1 MHSKKIPIINSS
13 KNKKNLIKK
22 LKSIGMANEKDVL
35 NINSSRNNMK
45 LADFIWAIIL
55 SLIFM
60 YGGSLMGSL
69 ATVPLF
75 LALRNIPLF
84 FNNKDLLS
92 LLITLF
98 SFAFISLLVFFRVK
112 VIEKRS
118 FSSIGFN
125 KNNWLKK
132 YSLGFLIGLAMMSII
147 VLILFP
153 FGYITVE
160 KNPIQ
165 PVGISAI
172 ASVLVILFGWIIQGA
187 TEEIVTRGWLLNVLS
202 TKYNIGVGLLIS
214 STLFGLMHLT
224 NPNVNYIAVINIILV
239 GLFYGLYVIKTND
252 LWAVC
257 GMHSAWN
264 FAQGNIFGFKVSG
277 LDVSVGSLIDLNL
290 VGSDFVTGGIFG
302 PEAGIT
308 ATFILL
314 ASIGILLFIDK
325 KRYFSNKPLKS

>member
-13 KNKKNLIKK
+13 KNKKK
-22 LKSIGMANEKDVL
+22 LPN
-35 NINSSRNNMK
+35 
-45 LADFIWAIIL
+45 FIWAIIL

-172 ASVLVILFGWIIQGA
+172 SSVLVILLGWIIQGA
-187 TEEIVTRGWLLNVLS
+187 TEEIVTRGWILNVLS

>member
-1 MHSKKIPIINSS
+1 
-13 KNKKNLIKK
+13 
-22 LKSIGMANEKDVL
+22 
-35 NINSSRNNMK
+35 
-45 LADFIWAIIL
+45 
-55 SLIFM
+55 M
-60 YGGSLMGSL
+60 YGGSLIGSL

-84 FNNKDLLS
+84 SNNKDLLS

-98 SFAFISLLVFFRVK
+98 SFVFISLLVFFRVK

-118 FSSIGFN
+118 LSSIGFN

-147 VLILFP
+147 VLILLP
-153 FGYITVE
+153 FGYITVD

-165 PVGISAI
+165 PVGVSAI

-187 TEEIVTRGWLLNVLS
+187 TEEIVTRGWLLNILS

-264 FAQGNIFGFKVSG
+264 FAQGNLFGFEVSG

>member
-13 KNKKNLIKK
+13 KNKKK
-22 LKSIGMANEKDVL
+22 LPN
-35 NINSSRNNMK
+35 
-45 LADFIWAIIL
+45 FIWAIIL

-98 SFAFISLLVFFRVK
+98 SFAFISLLVFFRVT

-165 PVGISAI
+165 PVGVSAI

>member
-1 MHSKKIPIINSS
+1 MLLKKNSIINSS
-13 KNKKNLIKK
+13 KNEKKSPN
-22 LKSIGMANEKDVL
+22 
-35 NINSSRNNMK
+35 
-45 LADFIWAIIL
+45 FIWAIIL

-60 YGGSLMGSL
+60 YGGSLIGSL
-69 ATVPLF
+69 ATVPLY
-75 LALRNIPLF
+75 LALLNVPLF
-84 FNNKDLLS
+84 FNNQNLLS

-98 SFAFISLLVFFRVK
+98 SFAFISLLIFFRVK

-118 FSSIGFN
+118 LSSIGFN

-132 YSLGFLIGLAMMSII
+132 YSLGFLIGLVMMSII
-147 VLILFP
+147 VLILLLFR
-153 FGYITVE
+153 YINVE

-165 PVGISAI
+165 PVGVSAI
-172 ASVLVILFGWIIQGA
+172 SSVLVILFGWIIQGA

-264 FAQGNIFGFKVSG
+264 FAQGNIFGFEVSG

-290 VGSDFVTGGIFG
+290 VGNNVITGGAFG
-302 PEAGIT
+302 PEAGII

-314 ASIGILLFIDK
+314 VSIGILLFINVMN
-325 KRYFSNKPLKS
+325 YI

>member
-1 MHSKKIPIINSS
+1 MLSRKNSIINSY
-13 KNKKNLIKK
+13 K
-22 LKSIGMANEKDVL
+22 NEKKSP
-35 NINSSRNNMK
+35 N
-45 LADFIWAIIL
+45 FIWAIIL

-60 YGGSLMGSL
+60 YGGSLIGSL
-69 ATVPLF
+69 ATVPLY
-75 LALRNIPLF
+75 LALLNVPLF
-84 FNNKDLLS
+84 FNNQNLLS

-98 SFAFISLLVFFRVK
+98 SFAFISLLIFFRVK

-118 FSSIGFN
+118 LSSIGFN

-132 YSLGFLIGLAMMSII
+132 YSLGFLIGLVMMSII
-147 VLILFP
+147 VLILLL

-165 PVGISAI
+165 PVGVSAI
-172 ASVLVILFGWIIQGA
+172 SSVLVILFGWIIQGA

-252 LWAVC
+252 LWSVC

-264 FAQGNIFGFKVSG
+264 FAQGNIFGFEVSG

-290 VGSDFVTGGIFG
+290 VGNNVITGGAFG
-302 PEAGIT
+302 PEAGIIS
-308 ATFILL
+308 TFILL
-314 ASIGILLFIDK
+314 VSIGILLFINVMN
-325 KRYFSNKPLKS
+325 YI

>member
-1 MHSKKIPIINSS
+1 MLSRKNSIINSY
-13 KNKKNLIKK
+13 K
-22 LKSIGMANEKDVL
+22 NEKKSP
-35 NINSSRNNMK
+35 N
-45 LADFIWAIIL
+45 FIWAIIL

-60 YGGSLMGSL
+60 YGGSLIGSL
-69 ATVPLF
+69 ATVPLY
-75 LALRNIPLF
+75 LALSNVPLF
-84 FNNKDLLS
+84 FNNQNLLS

-98 SFAFISLLVFFRVK
+98 SFAFISLLIFFRVK

-118 FSSIGFN
+118 LSSIGFN

-132 YSLGFLIGLAMMSII
+132 YSLGFLIGLVMMSII
-147 VLILFP
+147 VLILLL

-165 PVGISAI
+165 PVGVSAI
-172 ASVLVILFGWIIQGA
+172 SSVLVILFGWIIQGA

-202 TKYNIGVGLLIS
+202 SKYNIGFGLLIS

-264 FAQGNIFGFKVSG
+264 FAQGNIFGFEVSG

-290 VGSDFVTGGIFG
+290 VGNNVITGGAFG
-302 PEAGIT
+302 PEAGIIS
-308 ATFILL
+308 TFILL
-314 ASIGILLFIDK
+314 VSIGILLFINVMN
-325 KRYFSNKPLKS
+325 YI

>member
-1 MHSKKIPIINSS
+1 
-13 KNKKNLIKK
+13 
-22 LKSIGMANEKDVL
+22 
-35 NINSSRNNMK
+35 
-45 LADFIWAIIL
+45 
-55 SLIFM
+55 M
-60 YGGSLMGSL
+60 YGGSLIGSL

-84 FNNKDLLS
+84 SNNKDLLS

-98 SFAFISLLVFFRVK
+98 SFVFISLLVFFRVK

-118 FSSIGFN
+118 LSSIGFN

-147 VLILFP
+147 VLILLP
-153 FGYITVE
+153 FGYITIE

-165 PVGISAI
+165 PVGVSAI

-325 KRYFSNKPLKS
+325 KRYFSNKPLKL

>member
-1 MHSKKIPIINSS
+1 MLLKKNSIINSS
-13 KNKKNLIKK
+13 KNEKKSPN
-22 LKSIGMANEKDVL
+22 
-35 NINSSRNNMK
+35 
-45 LADFIWAIIL
+45 FIWAIIL

-60 YGGSLMGSL
+60 YGGSLIGSL
-69 ATVPLF
+69 ATVPLY
-75 LALRNIPLF
+75 LALSNVPLF
-84 FNNKDLLS
+84 FNNQDLLS

-118 FSSIGFN
+118 LSSIGFN

-132 YSLGFLIGLAMMSII
+132 YSLGFLIGLVMMSII
-147 VLILFP
+147 VLILLS

-165 PVGISAI
+165 LVGISAI
-172 ASVLVILFGWIIQGA
+172 SSILVILFGWIIQGA

-202 TKYNIGVGLLIS
+202 SKYNIGFGLLIS

-252 LWAVC
+252 LWSVC

-264 FAQGNIFGFKVSG
+264 FAQGNIFGFEVSG
-277 LDVSVGSLIDLNL
+277 LDISVGTLIDLNL
-290 VGSDFVTGGIFG
+290 VENDFITGGVFG
-302 PEAGIT
+302 PEASIV
-308 ATFILL
+308 ATFVLL
-314 ASIGILLFIDK
+314 LSIIILLFI
-325 KRYFSNKPLKS
+325 NNTNLLKINN

>member
-13 KNKKNLIKK
+13 KNKKK
-22 LKSIGMANEKDVL
+22 LPN
-35 NINSSRNNMK
+35 
-45 LADFIWAIIL
+45 FIWAIIL

-153 FGYITVE
+153 F
-160 KNPIQ
+160 
-165 PVGISAI
+165 
-172 ASVLVILFGWIIQGA
+172 VLVILFGWIIQGA

>member
-1 MHSKKIPIINSS
+1 MLSRKNSIINSY
-13 KNKKNLIKK
+13 K
-22 LKSIGMANEKDVL
+22 NEKKSP
-35 NINSSRNNMK
+35 N
-45 LADFIWAIIL
+45 FIWAIIL

-60 YGGSLMGSL
+60 YGGSLIGSL
-69 ATVPLF
+69 ATVPLY
-75 LALRNIPLF
+75 LALLNVPLF
-84 FNNKDLLS
+84 FNNQNLLS

-98 SFAFISLLVFFRVK
+98 SFAFISLLIFFRVK

-118 FSSIGFN
+118 LSSIGFN

-132 YSLGFLIGLAMMSII
+132 YSLGFLIGLVMMSII
-147 VLILFP
+147 VLILLS

-165 PVGISAI
+165 LVGISAI
-172 ASVLVILFGWIIQGA
+172 SSILVILFGWIIQGA

-202 TKYNIGVGLLIS
+202 SKYNIGFGLLIS

-252 LWAVC
+252 LWSVC

-264 FAQGNIFGFKVSG
+264 FAQGNIFGFEVSG
-277 LDVSVGSLIDLNL
+277 LDISVGTLIDLNL
-290 VGSDFVTGGIFG
+290 VENDFITGGVFG
-302 PEAGIT
+302 PEASIV
-308 ATFILL
+308 ATFVLL
-314 ASIGILLFIDK
+314 LSIIILLFI
-325 KRYFSNKPLKS
+325 NNTNLLKINN

>member
-13 KNKKNLIKK
+13 KNKKK
-22 LKSIGMANEKDVL
+22 LPN
-35 NINSSRNNMK
+35 
-45 LADFIWAIIL
+45 FIWAIIL

-147 VLILFP
+147 VLILLP
-153 FGYITVE
+153 FGYITIE
-160 KNPIQ
+160 KNTIQ
-165 PVGISAI
+165 PVGVSAI

-187 TEEIVTRGWLLNVLS
+187 TEEIVTRGWLLNILS

>member
-13 KNKKNLIKK
+13 KNKKK
-22 LKSIGMANEKDVL
+22 LPN
-35 NINSSRNNMK
+35 
-45 LADFIWAIIL
+45 FIWAIIL

-172 ASVLVILFGWIIQGA
+172 ASVLVILLGWIIQGA

-325 KRYFSNKPLKS
+325 KRYILNKPLNL

>member
-13 KNKKNLIKK
+13 KNKKK
-22 LKSIGMANEKDVL
+22 LPN
-35 NINSSRNNMK
+35 
-45 LADFIWAIIL
+45 FIWAIIL

-60 YGGSLMGSL
+60 YSGSLMGSL

>member
-13 KNKKNLIKK
+13 KNKKK
-22 LKSIGMANEKDVL
+22 LPN
-35 NINSSRNNMK
+35 
-45 LADFIWAIIL
+45 FIWAIIL

-98 SFAFISLLVFFRVK
+98 SFAFISLLVFFRVT

-153 FGYITVE
+153 FGYITIE

-165 PVGISAI
+165 PVGVSAI

>member
-1 MHSKKIPIINSS
+1 MLSRKNSIINSY
-13 KNKKNLIKK
+13 K
-22 LKSIGMANEKDVL
+22 NEKKSP
-35 NINSSRNNMK
+35 N
-45 LADFIWAIIL
+45 FIWAIIL

-60 YGGSLMGSL
+60 YGGSLIGSL
-69 ATVPLF
+69 ATVPLY
-75 LALRNIPLF
+75 LALLNVPLF
-84 FNNKDLLS
+84 FNNQNLLS

-98 SFAFISLLVFFRVK
+98 SFAFISLLIFFRVK

-118 FSSIGFN
+118 LSSIGFN

-132 YSLGFLIGLAMMSII
+132 YSLGFLIGLVMMSII
-147 VLILFP
+147 VLILLS

-165 PVGISAI
+165 LVGISAI
-172 ASVLVILFGWIIQGA
+172 SSILVILFGWIIQGA

-202 TKYNIGVGLLIS
+202 SKYNIGFGLLIS

-252 LWAVC
+252 LWSVC

-264 FAQGNIFGFKVSG
+264 FAQGNIFGFEVSG
-277 LDVSVGSLIDLNL
+277 LDISVGTLIDLNL
-290 VGSDFVTGGIFG
+290 VENDFITGGVFG
-302 PEAGIT
+302 PEASIV
-308 ATFILL
+308 ATFVLL
-314 ASIGILLFIDK
+314 LSIVILLFINNT
-325 KRYFSNKPLKS
+325 YLLKINN

>member
-1 MHSKKIPIINSS
+1 MLSRKNSIINSY
-13 KNKKNLIKK
+13 K
-22 LKSIGMANEKDVL
+22 NEKKSP
-35 NINSSRNNMK
+35 N
-45 LADFIWAIIL
+45 FIWAIIL

-60 YGGSLMGSL
+60 YGGSLIGSL
-69 ATVPLF
+69 ATVPLY
-75 LALRNIPLF
+75 LALSNVPLF
-84 FNNKDLLS
+84 FNNQDLLS

-118 FSSIGFN
+118 LSSIGFN

-132 YSLGFLIGLAMMSII
+132 YSLGFLIGLVMMSII
-147 VLILFP
+147 VLILLS

-165 PVGISAI
+165 LVGISAI
-172 ASVLVILFGWIIQGA
+172 SSILVILFGWIIQGA

-264 FAQGNIFGFKVSG
+264 FAQGNIFGFEVSG

-290 VGSDFVTGGIFG
+290 VGNNVITGGAFG
-302 PEAGIT
+302 PEAGIIS
-308 ATFILL
+308 TFILL
-314 ASIGILLFIDK
+314 VSIGILLFINVMN
-325 KRYFSNKPLKS
+325 YI

>member
-13 KNKKNLIKK
+13 KNKKK
-22 LKSIGMANEKDVL
+22 LPN
-35 NINSSRNNMK
+35 
-45 LADFIWAIIL
+45 FIWAIIL

-84 FNNKDLLS
+84 SNNKDLLS

-98 SFAFISLLVFFRVK
+98 SFVFISLLVFFRVK

-118 FSSIGFN
+118 LSSIGFN

-172 ASVLVILFGWIIQGA
+172 ASVLVILLGWIIQGA

>member
-1 MHSKKIPIINSS
+1 MHSKKIPIINIS
-13 KNKKNLIKK
+13 KNKRK
-22 LKSIGMANEKDVL
+22 LPN
-35 NINSSRNNMK
+35 
-45 LADFIWAIIL
+45 FIWAIIL

-98 SFAFISLLVFFRVK
+98 SFAFISLLVFFRVT

-147 VLILFP
+147 VLILLP
-153 FGYITVE
+153 FGYITIE

-165 PVGISAI
+165 PVGVSAI

>member
-13 KNKKNLIKK
+13 KNKKK
-22 LKSIGMANEKDVL
+22 LPN
-35 NINSSRNNMK
+35 
-45 LADFIWAIIL
+45 FIWAIIL

-118 FSSIGFN
+118 LSSIGFN

-147 VLILFP
+147 VLILLP
-153 FGYITVE
+153 FGYITVD

-165 PVGISAI
+165 PVGVSAI

-264 FAQGNIFGFKVSG
+264 FAQGNLFGFEVSG

>member
-1 MHSKKIPIINSS
+1 
-13 KNKKNLIKK
+13 
-22 LKSIGMANEKDVL
+22 
-35 NINSSRNNMK
+35 
-45 LADFIWAIIL
+45 
-55 SLIFM
+55 M
-60 YGGSLMGSL
+60 YGGSLIGSL

-84 FNNKDLLS
+84 SNNKDLLS

-98 SFAFISLLVFFRVK
+98 SFVFISLLVFFRVK

-147 VLILFP
+147 VLILLP
-153 FGYITVE
+153 FGYITVD

-165 PVGISAI
+165 PVGVSAI

-325 KRYFSNKPLKS
+325 KDIFQINL

>member
-1 MHSKKIPIINSS
+1 MLSRKNSIINSY
-13 KNKKNLIKK
+13 K
-22 LKSIGMANEKDVL
+22 NEKKSP
-35 NINSSRNNMK
+35 N
-45 LADFIWAIIL
+45 FIWAIIL

-60 YGGSLMGSL
+60 YGGSLIGSL
-69 ATVPLF
+69 ATVPLY
-75 LALRNIPLF
+75 LALLNVPLF
-84 FNNKDLLS
+84 FNNQNLLS

-118 FSSIGFN
+118 LSSIGFN

-132 YSLGFLIGLAMMSII
+132 YSLGFLIGLVMMSII
-147 VLILFP
+147 VLILLL

-165 PVGISAI
+165 LVGISAI
-172 ASVLVILFGWIIQGA
+172 SSILVILFGWIIQGA

-202 TKYNIGVGLLIS
+202 SKYNIGFGLLIS

-252 LWAVC
+252 LWSVC

-264 FAQGNIFGFKVSG
+264 FAQGNIFGFEVSG
-277 LDVSVGSLIDLNL
+277 LDISVGTLIDLNL
-290 VGSDFVTGGIFG
+290 VENDFITGGVFG
-302 PEAGIT
+302 PEASIV
-308 ATFILL
+308 ATFVLL
-314 ASIGILLFIDK
+314 LSIIILLFI
-325 KRYFSNKPLKS
+325 NNTNLLKINN

>member
-13 KNKKNLIKK
+13 KNKKK
-22 LKSIGMANEKDVL
+22 LPN
-35 NINSSRNNMK
+35 
-45 LADFIWAIIL
+45 FIWAIIL

-165 PVGISAI
+165 PVGVSAI

-187 TEEIVTRGWLLNVLS
+187 TEEIVTRGWLLNILS

-277 LDVSVGSLIDLNL
+277 FDVSVGSLIDLNL

-325 KRYFSNKPLKS
+325 KGYFSNKPLNL

>member
-13 KNKKNLIKK
+13 KNKKK
-22 LKSIGMANEKDVL
+22 LPN
-35 NINSSRNNMK
+35 
-45 LADFIWAIIL
+45 FIWAIIL

-314 ASIGILLFIDK
+314 ASIGILL
-325 KRYFSNKPLKS
+325 

>member
-1 MHSKKIPIINSS
+1 MLSRKNSIINSY
-13 KNKKNLIKK
+13 K
-22 LKSIGMANEKDVL
+22 NEKKSP
-35 NINSSRNNMK
+35 N
-45 LADFIWAIIL
+45 FIWAIIL

-60 YGGSLMGSL
+60 YGGSLIGSL
-69 ATVPLF
+69 ATVPLY
-75 LALRNIPLF
+75 LALLNVPLF
-84 FNNKDLLS
+84 FNNQNLLS

-98 SFAFISLLVFFRVK
+98 SFAFISLLIFFRVK

-118 FSSIGFN
+118 LSSIGFN

-132 YSLGFLIGLAMMSII
+132 YSLGFLIGLVMMSII
-147 VLILFP
+147 VLILLS

-165 PVGISAI
+165 LVGISAI
-172 ASVLVILFGWIIQGA
+172 SSILVILFGWIIQGA
-187 TEEIVTRGWLLNVLS
+187 TEEILTRGWLLNVLS

-264 FAQGNIFGFKVSG
+264 FAQGNIFGFEVSG

-290 VGSDFVTGGIFG
+290 VGNNVITGGAFG
-302 PEAGIT
+302 PEAGII

-314 ASIGILLFIDK
+314 VSIGILLFINVMN
-325 KRYFSNKPLKS
+325 YI

>member
-13 KNKKNLIKK
+13 KNKKK
-22 LKSIGMANEKDVL
+22 LPN
-35 NINSSRNNMK
+35 
-45 LADFIWAIIL
+45 FIWAIIL

-202 TKYNIGVGLLIS
+202 TKYNIEVGLLIS

>member
-1 MHSKKIPIINSS
+1 MLLKKNSIINSS
-13 KNKKNLIKK
+13 KNEKKSPN
-22 LKSIGMANEKDVL
+22 
-35 NINSSRNNMK
+35 
-45 LADFIWAIIL
+45 FIWAIIL

-60 YGGSLMGSL
+60 YGGSLIGSL
-69 ATVPLF
+69 ATVPLY
-75 LALRNIPLF
+75 LALSNVPLF
-84 FNNKDLLS
+84 FNNQDLLS

-118 FSSIGFN
+118 LSSIGFN

-132 YSLGFLIGLAMMSII
+132 YSLGFLIGLVMMSII
-147 VLILFP
+147 VLILLL

-165 PVGISAI
+165 PVGVSAI
-172 ASVLVILFGWIIQGA
+172 SSVLVILFGWIIQGA

-202 TKYNIGVGLLIS
+202 SKYNIGFGLLIS

-252 LWAVC
+252 LWSVC

-264 FAQGNIFGFKVSG
+264 FAQGNIFGFEVSG

-290 VGSDFVTGGIFG
+290 VGNNVITGGAFG
-302 PEAGIT
+302 PEAGIIS
-308 ATFILL
+308 TFILL
-314 ASIGILLFIDK
+314 VSIGILLFINVMN
-325 KRYFSNKPLKS
+325 YI

>member
-1 MHSKKIPIINSS
+1 
-13 KNKKNLIKK
+13 
-22 LKSIGMANEKDVL
+22 
-35 NINSSRNNMK
+35 
-45 LADFIWAIIL
+45 
-55 SLIFM
+55 M
-60 YGGSLMGSL
+60 YGGSLIGSL

-84 FNNKDLLS
+84 SNNKDLLS

-98 SFAFISLLVFFRVK
+98 SFVFISLLVFFRVK

-147 VLILFP
+147 VLILLP
-153 FGYITVE
+153 FGYITVD

-165 PVGISAI
+165 PVGVSAI

-187 TEEIVTRGWLLNVLS
+187 TEEIVTRGWLLNILS

-264 FAQGNIFGFKVSG
+264 FAQGNLFGFEVSG

>member
-13 KNKKNLIKK
+13 KNKKK
-22 LKSIGMANEKDVL
+22 LPN
-35 NINSSRNNMK
+35 
-45 LADFIWAIIL
+45 FIWAIIL

-60 YGGSLMGSL
+60 YGSSLMGSL

-277 LDVSVGSLIDLNL
+277 LDVSAGSLIDLNL

>member
-13 KNKKNLIKK
+13 KNKKK
-22 LKSIGMANEKDVL
+22 LPN
-35 NINSSRNNMK
+35 
-45 LADFIWAIIL
+45 FIWAIIL

-172 ASVLVILFGWIIQGA
+172 ASVLVILLGWIIQGA

-290 VGSDFVTGGIFG
+290 VGSNFVTGGIFG

>member
-13 KNKKNLIKK
+13 KNKKK
-22 LKSIGMANEKDVL
+22 LPN
-35 NINSSRNNMK
+35 
-45 LADFIWAIIL
+45 FIWAIIL

-302 PEAGIT
+302 PGAGIT
-308 ATFILL
+308 ATFMLL

>member
-13 KNKKNLIKK
+13 KNKKK
-22 LKSIGMANEKDVL
+22 LPN
-35 NINSSRNNMK
+35 
-45 LADFIWAIIL
+45 FIWAIIL

-60 YGGSLMGSL
+60 YGGSLIGSL

-84 FNNKDLLS
+84 SNNKDLLS

-172 ASVLVILFGWIIQGA
+172 ASVLVILLGWIIQGA

-325 KRYFSNKPLKS
+325 KRYFSNKPLNL

>member
-1 MHSKKIPIINSS
+1 MLSRKNSIINSY
-13 KNKKNLIKK
+13 K
-22 LKSIGMANEKDVL
+22 NEKKSP
-35 NINSSRNNMK
+35 N
-45 LADFIWAIIL
+45 FIWAIIL

-60 YGGSLMGSL
+60 YGGSLIGSL
-69 ATVPLF
+69 ATVPLY
-75 LALRNIPLF
+75 LALSNVPLF
-84 FNNKDLLS
+84 FNNQDLLS

-118 FSSIGFN
+118 LSSIGFN

-132 YSLGFLIGLAMMSII
+132 YSLGFLIGLVMMSII
-147 VLILFP
+147 VLILLS

-165 PVGISAI
+165 LVGISAI
-172 ASVLVILFGWIIQGA
+172 SSILVILFGWIIQGA

-264 FAQGNIFGFKVSG
+264 FAQGNIFGFEVSG

-290 VGSDFVTGGIFG
+290 VGNNVITGGAFG
-302 PEAGIT
+302 PEAGII

-314 ASIGILLFIDK
+314 VSIGILLFINVMN
-325 KRYFSNKPLKS
+325 YI

>member
-13 KNKKNLIKK
+13 KNKKK
-22 LKSIGMANEKDVL
+22 LPN
-35 NINSSRNNMK
+35 
-45 LADFIWAIIL
+45 FIWAIIL

-172 ASVLVILFGWIIQGA
+172 ASVLVILLGWIIQGA

>member
-1 MHSKKIPIINSS
+1 
-13 KNKKNLIKK
+13 
-22 LKSIGMANEKDVL
+22 
-35 NINSSRNNMK
+35 
-45 LADFIWAIIL
+45 
-55 SLIFM
+55 M
-60 YGGSLMGSL
+60 YGGSLIGSL

-75 LALRNIPLF
+75 LALKNIPLF
-84 FNNKDLLS
+84 SNNKDLLS

-98 SFAFISLLVFFRVK
+98 SFVFISLLVFFRVK

-118 FSSIGFN
+118 LSSIGFN

-147 VLILFP
+147 VLILLP
-153 FGYITVE
+153 FGYITIE

-165 PVGISAI
+165 PVGVSAI

-187 TEEIVTRGWLLNVLS
+187 TEEIVTRGWLLNILS

-264 FAQGNIFGFKVSG
+264 FAQGNLFGFEVSG

>member
-1 MHSKKIPIINSS
+1 
-13 KNKKNLIKK
+13 
-22 LKSIGMANEKDVL
+22 
-35 NINSSRNNMK
+35 
-45 LADFIWAIIL
+45 
-55 SLIFM
+55 M
-60 YGGSLMGSL
+60 YGGSLIGSL

-84 FNNKDLLS
+84 SNNKDLLS

-98 SFAFISLLVFFRVK
+98 SFVFISLLVFFRVK

-118 FSSIGFN
+118 LSSIGFN

-147 VLILFP
+147 VLILLP
-153 FGYITVE
+153 FGYITIE

-165 PVGISAI
+165 PVGVSAI

-187 TEEIVTRGWLLNVLS
+187 TEEIVTRGWLLNILS

-264 FAQGNIFGFKVSG
+264 FAQGNLFGFEVSG

-325 KRYFSNKPLKS
+325 KRYFSNKPLNL